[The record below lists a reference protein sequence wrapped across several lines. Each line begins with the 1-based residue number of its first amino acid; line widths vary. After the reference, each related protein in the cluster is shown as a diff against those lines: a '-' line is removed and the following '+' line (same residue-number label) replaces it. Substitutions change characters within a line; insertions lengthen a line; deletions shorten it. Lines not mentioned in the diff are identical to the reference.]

1 VIIKKYG
8 IKLVRIKEKDI
19 ELIRKK
25 RNSSDINNL
34 MHDRKKI
41 SPEMQKI
48 WFAGVNN
55 IYNNY
60 FIIYH
65 KNKKIG
71 LINGK
76 NSDYTKR
83 QSEGGMFI
91 WDKNYWDTAIP
102 ALCSVIMSDFTFLIT
117 NFNRNYIKILKS
129 NKKAIQHNLFLGYVP
144 TNDLECDEE
153 TQWYVLTKENYLK
166 RIPKLRKGAKVI
178 TKDGEPLTIHN
189 IDFSDDNKEDFE
201 KLYKP
206 LPQYVRKTVLQILK
220 LNNSNL
226 FIHL

>member
-1 VIIKKYG
+1 MIIKKYG
-8 IKLVRIKEKDI
+8 LKLVRIKEKDI
-19 ELIRKK
+19 ELIRKM

-41 SPEMQKI
+41 TPNMQKA
-48 WFAGVNN
+48 WFTSVNN

-102 ALCSVIMSDFTFLIT
+102 ALCSVIMSDFTFLMT

-129 NKKAIQHNLFLGYVP
+129 NEKAIQHNLFLGYVP
-144 TNDLECDEE
+144 TNDLPSDDE
-153 TQWYVLTKENYLK
+153 TQWFVLTKENYLK
-166 RIPKLRKGAKVI
+166 RVLKLRKGAKVL
-178 TKDGEPLTIHN
+178 TKDGEPLSIN
-189 IDFSDDNKEDFE
+189 DIDFSDDTKKDLEL
-201 KLYKP
+201 LYKP
-206 LPQYVRKTVLQILK
+206 LPKYVRKTVEQILERSNKK
-220 LNNSNL
+220 LP
-226 FIHL
+226 

>member
-8 IKLVRIKEKDI
+8 LKLVRIKEKDI

-41 SPEMQKI
+41 SPKMQKA
-48 WFAGVNN
+48 WFTSVNN

-91 WDKNYWDTAIP
+91 WDKDYWDTATP

-144 TNDLECDEE
+144 TNDLPSDHE

-166 RIPKLRKGAKVI
+166 RVPKLRKGARVI
-178 TKDGEPLTIHN
+178 TQDGEPLSINN
-189 IDFSDDNKEDFE
+189 IDFSDDDKNDFE
-201 KLYKP
+201 LLYKP
-206 LPQYVRKTVLQILK
+206 LPKYVRKTVEQILK
-220 LNNSNL
+220 RDNKNYYN
-226 FIHL
+226 